1 MKRLLIV
8 LVVVVALGSLLAYGL
23 FTPRNDR
30 EVVSARLEKP
40 MPDFEIPLFERYQ
53 AEYGETFT
61 FASNIGRPMVINFWA
76 SWCYPACYREAPE
89 LEAAYQEY
97 RDSVTFVGIA
107 TQDTD
112 EKSNEFLDQFNLS
125 FPNGKDSRNRIF
137 IDYGVLGVPETF
149 FIRADGTL
157 SKRHTGEITRAQLEQ
172 ELRVLLQ

>member
-1 MKRLLIV
+1 MTRLLIV
-8 LVVVVALGSLLAYGL
+8 FAVVVALGSLLAYGL

-30 EVVSARLEKP
+30 EVASVRLEKP
-40 MPDFEIPLFERYQ
+40 MPDFEIPLFERYR
-53 AEYGETFT
+53 AEYGETFKL
-61 FASNIGRPMVINFWA
+61 ADNLGRPMVVNFWA

-89 LEAAYQEY
+89 LEAAYQAY
-97 RDSVTFVGIA
+97 GDRIGFVGIA

-112 EKSNEFLDQFNLS
+112 EKSNEFLDQFDLS

-172 ELRVLLQ
+172 EIRALLR